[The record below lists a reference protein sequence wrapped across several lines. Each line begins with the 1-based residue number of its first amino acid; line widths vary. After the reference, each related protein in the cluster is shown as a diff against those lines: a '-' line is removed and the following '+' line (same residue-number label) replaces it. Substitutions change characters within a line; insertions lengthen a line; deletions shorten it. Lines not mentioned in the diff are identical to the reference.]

1 MDTVTPES
9 VNLRSEQ
16 LEKIPHFLRRKYV
29 DSGLIAGCVVAVI
42 RNGDVAHLSAI
53 GKADIQRDVDM
64 TTDSIFRLYSM
75 TKPITS
81 LALMTLY
88 EDGLFQLTDPVSKF
102 IPAWKD
108 LAVYV
113 GGSYPDFQ
121 TRPVDREMNVQDLLT
136 HQSGLTY
143 GFFVDRPGDTT
154 ALQRTYKELDL
165 GMTDVFPGTL
175 EDLVNELA
183 KLPLEFSPGTAW
195 HYSVSTDV
203 CARLVEV
210 ISGRQFDEFLNEVI
224 FEPLRMYET
233 SYEISDQLLPRFT
246 VNYKPSTG
254 SELEIYQDSYDSRY
268 SGPVTHFGGGVG
280 LTAPVGDYIQFIKM
294 LMNWGELDGRRI
306 IGQRTLEYMIRNHL
320 PGDMD
325 IADRSFSDNIVRPAG
340 SGFGLGFGV
349 TTDTV
354 AAGVIGSE
362 GTYNWSG
369 AASTLFWVDPEE
381 DLAVI
386 YLTQSMLADLTTI
399 TDLKA
404 LVYPAIIG

>member
-1 MDTVTPES
+1 
-9 VNLRSEQ
+9 
-16 LEKIPHFLRRKYV
+16 
-29 DSGLIAGCVVAVI
+29 
-42 RNGDVAHLSAI
+42 
-53 GKADIQRDVDM
+53 
-64 TTDSIFRLYSM
+64 
-75 TKPITS
+75 
-81 LALMTLY
+81 
-88 EDGLFQLTDPVSKF
+88 
-102 IPAWKD
+102 
-108 LAVYV
+108 
-113 GGSYPDFQ
+113 
-121 TRPVDREMNVQDLLT
+121 
-136 HQSGLTY
+136 
-143 GFFVDRPGDTT
+143 
-154 ALQRTYKELDL
+154 
-165 GMTDVFPGTL
+165 
-175 EDLVNELA
+175 
-183 KLPLEFSPGTAW
+183 
-195 HYSVSTDV
+195 
-203 CARLVEV
+203 
-210 ISGRQFDEFLNEVI
+210 
-224 FEPLRMYET
+224 
-233 SYEISDQLLPRFT
+233 
-246 VNYKPSTG
+246 
-254 SELEIYQDSYDSRY
+254 
-268 SGPVTHFGGGVG
+268 
-280 LTAPVGDYIQFIKM
+280 M